1 MKPFIFMTKVFA
13 VTTTLIFLNNLSVTA
28 QPKPVN
34 VLPEGTRIRVRM
46 DTEVNSKV
54 ASAGDTFLVR
64 TVEAVRNRGV
74 MVLPKG
80 AVIEAR
86 ITAARRAAIGGTDG
100 AMEIR
105 FERLRITRE
114 DTVPL
119 QARLAEP
126 LKKDSRTMFNVLA
139 IVGMTAAGA
148 LVGTATSHTKGAA
161 IGALVGA
168 GAGTGTVLI
177 RRGEDVRIRTDEEFE
192 IELTK
197 ELVLPTSDY

>member
-1 MKPFIFMTKVFA
+1 MKPFIFTTKVFA
-13 VTTTLIFLNNLSVTA
+13 VTTLIFLSNLSVTA
-28 QPKPVN
+28 QNEPVN

-74 MVLPKG
+74 MVVPKG

-86 ITAARRAAIGGTDG
+86 ITAARRATFGGTDG

-114 DTVPL
+114 GTVPL
-119 QARLAEP
+119 DARLAEP
-126 LKKDSRTMFNVLA
+126 LKKGSRTIFNVLA
-139 IVGMTAAGA
+139 IAGMTAAGA
-148 LVGTATSHTKGAA
+148 LVGTASSQSRGAA

-177 RRGEDVRIRTDEEFE
+177 RRGEDVRLRTDEEFE

>member
-1 MKPFIFMTKVFA
+1 MKPFIFTTKVFA
-13 VTTTLIFLNNLSVTA
+13 VTTLFFLSNLSVKA
-28 QPKPVN
+28 QPEPVN

-119 QARLAEP
+119 EARLAKP
-126 LKKDSRTMFNVLA
+126 LKKGSRTMFNVLA
-139 IVGMTAAGA
+139 IAGMTAAGA
-148 LVGTATSHTKGAA
+148 LVGTASSQSKGAA
-161 IGALVGA
+161 IGAIVGA

-177 RRGEDVRIRTDEEFE
+177 RRGEDVRIKTDEEFE